1 MTNNTALTTDPTPT
15 TVVLRR
21 AMAAEWTRLWSV
33 RSTYWAL
40 LAGAAIMLL
49 MGVTFGLDTAGD
61 PPLPVWLAA
70 EFAIIPGQFAF
81 LLIAMLAV
89 TAEYANGAIRSSLQ
103 WVPRRGLLF
112 AARTVVSLVVTV
124 VATMLMALLTDLV
137 AWGFMGDSA
146 EVVVGDVARSLGMIA
161 LYITMAGLLTI
172 GLSWALRNS
181 AAALTTVFLLQL
193 VLPLILPVF
202 GVPALTTVAEHL
214 PGFAGVSLLDAIGVP
229 LATGTVVT
237 VFVAWVG
244 GAMGTGAWS
253 LLQRDSA

>member
-1 MTNNTALTTDPTPT
+1 MTETRATHTSTI
-15 TVVLRR
+15 VVFGR
-21 AMAAEWTRLWSV
+21 AMAAEWSRLWSV

-40 LAGAAIMLL
+40 LAGAVIMLL
-49 MGVTFGLDTAGD
+49 MGATFGQDTAGD

-89 TAEYANGAIRSSLQ
+89 TAEYGNGAIRSSLQ

-112 AARTVVSLVVTV
+112 LARTVVSLAVTV
-124 VATMLMALLTDLV
+124 VAAVLLAAGTDLV
-137 AWGFMGDSA
+137 AWAWMGDSA
-146 EVVVGDVARSLGMIA
+146 LVVAADIWRSLGSVA
-161 LYITMAGLLTI
+161 LYITMSGLLTI
-172 GLSWALRNS
+172 GLAWATRNS

-193 VLPLILPVF
+193 VLPMIMPVF

-214 PGFAGVSLLDAIGVP
+214 PGYAGISLLEAIGVQ

-237 VFVAWVG
+237 VFLAWIC
-244 GAMGTGAWS
+244 GAMGAGAWS
-253 LLQRDSA
+253 LMRRDSA